1 MKIKALIFAL
11 ALSSFAFGQKL
22 SVSYLYTFGQ
32 TPIGGMVNYQFPK
45 SKFGIF
51 VDYTSKQPKIENVKT
66 VSQKDYEY
74 FLNPDE
80 NSFLKNTAAGNYWY
94 NMLNVGVS
102 CEVVKGL
109 SLQIGGGG
117 YTYKDY
123 AEVSRSATLK
133 YRRAHEKKTVF
144 NLSPAISYT
153 FKGIRLTAGY
163 NSAPNTIFAGIGY
176 MFKLP
181 AKTSL

>member
-22 SVSYLYTFGQ
+22 SISYLYTFSQ

-80 NSFLKNTAAGNYWY
+80 NSFLKNTASENYWY

-102 CEVVKGL
+102 YEVAKGL
-109 SLQIGGGG
+109 SVQIGGGG

-133 YRRAHEKKTVF
+133 YRRAHEKKTIF

-153 FKGIRLTAGY
+153 IKGIKLTGGY
-163 NSAPNTIFAGIGY
+163 HTAPKAVFIGLGY
-176 MFKLP
+176 SFSCGK
-181 AKTSL
+181 